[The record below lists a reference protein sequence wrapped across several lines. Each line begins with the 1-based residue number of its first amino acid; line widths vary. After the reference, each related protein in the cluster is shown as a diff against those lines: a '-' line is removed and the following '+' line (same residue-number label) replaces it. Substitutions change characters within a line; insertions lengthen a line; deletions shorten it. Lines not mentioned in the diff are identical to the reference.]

1 MRNYF
6 PKQPSGA
13 PLHSLSKLY
22 YVPVGF
28 VPLSHLRLSIAIY
41 AVAVGWLFLDIGRFV
56 LSLCHTMSGANVSYF
71 CVKII

>member
-13 PLHSLSKLY
+13 PLHTLSKLY

-28 VPLSHLRLSIAIY
+28 VAPPPKSI
-41 AVAVGWLFLDIGRFV
+41 LLDMRSPKVFV
-56 LSLCHTMSGANVSYF
+56 DRYRMICLVLHTYVINDERWNPMNFESQG
-71 CVKII
+71 